1 VGLIAF
7 PVHADRGAVW
17 DTGNQLKGYCADNG
31 KSTVY
36 SGFCSGYIIGSV
48 DSMMESDCLAVARR
62 PNVITGQL
70 VDVVKLYLSKHPE
83 KVDERGST
91 LVAEAIT
98 EAFCN

>member
-1 VGLIAF
+1 
-7 PVHADRGAVW
+7 
-17 DTGNQLKGYCADNG
+17 
-31 KSTVY
+31 
-36 SGFCSGYIIGSV
+36 
-48 DSMMESDCLAVARR
+48 MMESDCLAVARR

-83 KVDERGST
+83 KLDERGST